1 MRAECRLIINS
12 LVNHILFGANYLRVL
27 MLQMFHLKTNFSDRF
42 EGTLRES
49 CNPIALCVAQNVAR
63 LSERDEQR
71 RDVLVI
77 KLQLEDA

>member
-1 MRAECRLIINS
+1 
-12 LVNHILFGANYLRVL
+12 
-27 MLQMFHLKTNFSDRF
+27 MLKMFHPKTNFNRF

-49 CNPIALCVAQNVAR
+49 CNSISLSVAHNVAR